1 MNYKKTFL
9 SCSTFCI
16 MFQLS
21 AQLVLPNFFSDHM
34 VLQQND
40 SIALWGWDTPNSPI
54 EILTTWDQKSAV
66 YTNDNGAWKIKLKT
80 NKASFEPQAI
90 EIKGSSKIKLSNV
103 LIGEVW
109 FCSGQSNMEM
119 PIKGFKNSPINGANE
134 LIANAKNP
142 YILLF
147 NTERQGTLTPE
158 TNVKGTWEEADYKSV
173 SEFSAIGYVFAKK
186 IFENINTP
194 IGIIEASW
202 GGTIIEAWIPKDS
215 LVQYSQVKMAKNLAE
230 NPMERKRPTQIYN
243 GMIAPFKDFT
253 IKGLL
258 WYQGESNRNNPEPYK
273 NYMHTLVNSWRS
285 QFKNN
290 MLPFYFVQIAPYA
303 YEKNRETP
311 AIKAALI
318 REAQLQAAN
327 EIKNSGMV
335 VTADVG
341 DCNDI
346 HPPEKIL
353 IAHRLAYWALA
364 KQYGFLQLQYQSP
377 TYKNFSI
384 TDDQIKL
391 FFEEENNGS
400 FQGLSSFGND
410 LEGFTMAGEDQKFYP
425 AEAIINSDGSVTVTS
440 NQVTKPV
447 AVRYGF
453 EDCFKGTLFDTAKLP
468 ISPFRTD
475 RWTN

>member
-21 AQLVLPNFFSDHM
+21 AQLALPNFFSDHM

-54 EILTTWDQKSAV
+54 EILTTWDQKAAV

-119 PIKGFKNSPINGANE
+119 PVKGYKNSPINGANE
-134 LIANAKNP
+134 LILNAKNP
-142 YILLF
+142 YIRLF
-147 NTERQGTLTPE
+147 NTEREGTLDPQK
-158 TNVKGTWEEADYKSV
+158 NVKGTWEVADQKSIAN
-173 SEFSAIGYVFAKK
+173 FSAIGYVFAKK
-186 IFENINTP
+186 IFENIQVP

-215 LVQYSQVKMAKNLAE
+215 LVQYSEVKMAKDLAE

-258 WYQGESNRNNPEPYK
+258 WYQGESNRNNPSLYK
-273 NYMHTLVNSWRS
+273 AYMHSLVNSWRN
-285 QFKNN
+285 QFKNQQ
-290 MLPFYFVQIAPYA
+290 LPIYFVQIAPYG
-303 YEKNRETP
+303 YEKNRTVMT
-311 AIKAALI
+311 INAALL
-318 REAQLQAAN
+318 REAQLLASH

-335 VTADVG
+335 VTTDVG

-346 HPPEKIL
+346 HPAEKKL
-353 IAHRLAYWALA
+353 IANRLVYWALA
-364 KQYGFLQLQYQSP
+364 KQYGFNEIQYTAP
-377 TYKNFSI
+377 TYKSFKVTNN
-384 TDDQIKL
+384 QIIL
-391 FFEEENNGS
+391 YFENTSAVN
-400 FQGLSSFGND
+400 FQGFSSFGEAINA
-410 LEGFTMAGEDQKFYP
+410 FTISGADHIFYP
-425 AEAIINSDGSVTVTS
+425 AQALINSNGTISVSSKKVA
-440 NQVTKPV
+440 KPV

-453 EDCFKGTLFDTAKLP
+453 EDCFQGNLYDTAKLP
-468 ISPFRTD
+468 VSPFRTD
-475 RWTN
+475 DWSQ